1 MTEPEHAPSAEP
13 SRHSS
18 PPSGRAGRS
27 TRKVVVAVL
36 AALLVVGGVAI
47 AVAVLT
53 GDETAAPS
61 TSRIPQ
67 PLPTVPAS
75 TVAQIEPPTID
86 ASVPPPTAA
95 SATTVAVDTSDVL
108 ELNPLYSA
116 GALQGVGCSAVS
128 SVPLDSVDNVRV
140 YYQSVLTC
148 LDASWAPVGNDTG
161 IPVRPAA
168 LEVFTG
174 PSAAPCADGVEY
186 SFYCSVNETIYMY
199 ADEMIQPWL
208 QYPTDE
214 YSHGITRLAATHT
227 IAHEYGH
234 HIQEFTGI
242 LPIAFPGS
250 QGTEMERRVELQASC
265 LANVFLASQAS
276 AYPIAPEYT
285 DLQDLWRF
293 ITRVPNH
300 GSEAN
305 QALWTQRGYQTA
317 TPGDCNTF
325 SASAEEVG

>member
-1 MTEPEHAPSAEP
+1 MTGPDHSPSAPP
-13 SRHSS
+13 SRNSS
-18 PPSGRAGRS
+18 PPPGGAGRS
-27 TRKVVVAVL
+27 TRKVVIAVL
-36 AALLVVGGVAI
+36 IAVLVVGGGVI
-47 AVAVLT
+47 GAVVLT
-53 GDETAAPS
+53 DDEAPVPTAS
-61 TSRIPQ
+61 GIPTPT
-67 PLPTVPAS
+67 PLPTIPA
-75 TVAQIEPPTID
+75 PTIP
-86 ASVPPPTAA
+86 APTITAPTDPAPTIAA
-95 SATTVAVDTSDVL
+95 PTTAPVDSSDVL

-116 GALQGVGCSAVS
+116 AALQGVGCSAAS
-128 SVPLDSVDNVRV
+128 TVPLDSVDNVQV
-140 YYQSVLTC
+140 YYQSVLAC
-148 LDASWAPVGNDTG
+148 LDAAWAQMSNDTG
-161 IPVRPAA
+161 IQVRPAA

-174 PSAAPCADGVEY
+174 PGASPCADGLEY
-186 SFYCSVNETIYMY
+186 SYYCSSNETIYMY
-199 ADEMIQPWL
+199 ADEIIQPWL
-208 QYPTDE
+208 QYPTDD

-276 AYPIAPEYT
+276 AYPIAPEYA

-305 QALWTQRGYQTA
+305 QAVWTQRGYQTA
-317 TPGDCNTF
+317 APGDCNTF